1 MAQNMYWTADESALF
16 LGTILPTLRRWN
28 ERVDAWRHPSHP
40 FPSAFVI
47 AYHDHSAKFYCR

>member
-1 MAQNMYWTADESALF
+1 MYWTADESALF

-28 ERVDAWRHPSHP
+28 ERVDAWQHPSHP

-47 AYHDHSAKFYCR
+47 AYHDHFAKFYCR